1 MLRYIV
7 VFIRLSNIYD
17 IFLIILLFVNNYIIL
32 IKLNYYCYII
42 YFYFF
47 LFL

>member
-7 VFIRLSNIYD
+7 VFIRLYNIYD

-32 IKLNYYCYII
+32 IKSKNYCYII
-42 YFYFF
+42 YF
-47 LFL
+47 